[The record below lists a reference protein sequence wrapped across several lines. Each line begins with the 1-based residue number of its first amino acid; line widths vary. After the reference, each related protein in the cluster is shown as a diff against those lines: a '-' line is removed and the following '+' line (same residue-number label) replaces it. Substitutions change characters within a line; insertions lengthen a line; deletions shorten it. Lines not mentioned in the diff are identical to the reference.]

1 MHCNQWAQVCFSMG
15 YRGDVALRNRVTD
28 FLTRIH
34 HRHSVGEK
42 REKEPYPMKEILKGK
57 GDPVHI
63 RSITTKTYSLRDD
76 TILVQGIL
84 KDNRLAETYSITT
97 GDRMEPGVVHELT
110 ISLLIK
116 GDLLR
121 IDDVDVEMNHIPRQD
136 CIEMK
141 NALQPLKGKRIAP
154 GFTSWVK
161 STLGG
166 PKGCTHLN
174 ALLIAMAPAAVQGFW
189 TNRVRE
195 PLNVRE
201 ASKGMD
207 AGYLIDTC
215 WVWRSDGELAKQFR
229 QIIQKEQ

>member
-1 MHCNQWAQVCFSMG
+1 
-15 YRGDVALRNRVTD
+15 
-28 FLTRIH
+28 
-34 HRHSVGEK
+34 
-42 REKEPYPMKEILKGK
+42 MKKILKGK
-57 GDPVHI
+57 GDPVHT
-63 RSITTKTYSLRDD
+63 RTITTTTYSLGDD
-76 TILVQGIL
+76 TILVQGVL

-97 GDRMEPGVVHELT
+97 GDKIEPGVVHELT

-116 GDLLR
+116 GHLLR
-121 IDDVDVEMNHIPRQD
+121 IDAVDVEMNHVPRQD

-161 STLGG
+161 SSFGG

-189 TNRVRE
+189 TNRVRK
-195 PLNVRE
+195 PLNIRE
-201 ASKGMD
+201 ASRGMD

-215 WVWRSDGELAKQFR
+215 WVWRSDGELAKRFR
-229 QIIQKEQ
+229 GMVKNSLGYAKGGDEK